1 MKIQANREQLL
12 AAFQTAQA
20 VAPSRNTTTAVLQNV
35 KLEVTPERSTM
46 LATDLELGIRVDV
59 SDVAVETPGTVL
71 LPIAKFGQILRET
84 TDETLHLESDGAQLH
99 VRGQR
104 ARFDLPSVNPGEF
117 PSVPGFNEQKYHEIP
132 ARLLRELIRRT
143 VFATDNEST
152 RYALGGVLLEMID
165 DNIVAVG
172 TDGRR
177 LAKMEGKAQCVE
189 GHSTAEQNVIVPTK
203 AMQVIERTL
212 GDPDATIAV
221 AARANDILVRTPKA
235 TVSARLVEGRFPKWR
250 DVIPKRGAG
259 QTIEMVVGPVYS
271 AVRQAAI
278 ATSDE
283 SRGIDFC
290 FGDGRLVLSARA
302 TDVGEAQV
310 ELPIAYDHEEIKIML
325 DPRFM
330 IDFFK
335 VLEGEQS
342 FTFSISSSTEPAVC
356 RTEDGYE
363 YVIMPL
369 ARDR

>member
-12 AAFQTAQA
+12 AAFQMAQA
-20 VAPSRNTTTAVLQNV
+20 VAPGRNTTTAVLQNV
-35 KLEVTPERSTM
+35 KLEVTPEQSTM
-46 LATDLELGIRVDV
+46 LATDLELGIRVEV
-59 SDVAVETPGTVL
+59 ADVAVETPGTVL
-71 LPIAKFGQILRET
+71 LPIQKFGQILREP
-84 TDETLHLESDGAQLH
+84 TDETLHLESDGSQLH

-117 PSVPGFNEQKYHEIP
+117 PSVPAFSEEKYHEVP

-152 RYALGGVLLEMID
+152 RYALGGVLLEMVDENVI
-165 DNIVAVG
+165 AVG

-177 LAKMEGKAQCVE
+177 LAKMQGKAQCIE
-189 GHSTAEQNVIVPTK
+189 GHSTNEQNTIVPTK
-203 AMQVIERTL
+203 AMHVIERSLT
-212 GDPDATIAV
+212 DPEAAIAV
-221 AARANDILVRTPKA
+221 AARNNDILVRTPRA
-235 TVSARLVEGRFPKWR
+235 TISAQLVEGRFPKWR

-259 QTIEMVVGPVYS
+259 HTVEMVVGPVYS

-290 FGDGRLVLSARA
+290 FGDGRLVLTARA
-302 TDVGEAQV
+302 SDVGEAQV

-335 VLEGEQS
+335 VLDDQES
-342 FTFSISSSTEPAVC
+342 FAFSISSSNEPAVC